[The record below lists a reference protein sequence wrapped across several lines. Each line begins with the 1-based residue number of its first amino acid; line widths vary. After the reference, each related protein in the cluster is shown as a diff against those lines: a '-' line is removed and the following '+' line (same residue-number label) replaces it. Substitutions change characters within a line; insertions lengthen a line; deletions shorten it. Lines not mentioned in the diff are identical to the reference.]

1 MAVAM
6 ISALS
11 GRPVAADVAMTGELT
26 LTGRVMAIG
35 GVKEKVLGAL
45 RAGIK
50 KIVLPKDNK
59 GDVEE
64 LPESVREVFEFVY
77 AETLDDVLAVALRPA
92 AD

>member
-1 MAVAM
+1 
-6 ISALS
+6 
-11 GRPVAADVAMTGELT
+11 
-26 LTGRVMAIG
+26 
-35 GVKEKVLGAL
+35 VKEKVLGAL

-50 KIVLPKDNK
+50 KIVLPKDNE

-92 AD
+92 TD

>member
-1 MAVAM
+1 M